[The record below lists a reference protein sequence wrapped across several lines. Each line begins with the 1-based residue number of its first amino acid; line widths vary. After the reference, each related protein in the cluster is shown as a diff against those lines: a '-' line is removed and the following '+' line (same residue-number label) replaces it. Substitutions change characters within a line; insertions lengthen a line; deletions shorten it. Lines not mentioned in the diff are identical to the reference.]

1 VELDGRTALVA
12 GAGRNS
18 GREISLTL
26 AREGANLVL
35 VARQRAEELDAV
47 AAECESRG
55 AKTVALLADL
65 TVADECNR
73 VVAEGARQLGP
84 IDTLVSVL
92 AIRPHHHLVDTSYEE
107 WQRVF
112 DVNLN
117 ATFYL
122 AKALVP
128 GMIERKFGNIIAL
141 GGVASL
147 RAQPMRPGVVASK
160 FALLGLIKSMALDL
174 GVHGIRANLVAPGF
188 IENKRANPEWYP
200 EGESGDTH
208 NPEQIERTPLRREG
222 RSTEVAEAV
231 LFLASERS
239 AFTTGESLACSGGR
253 QL

>member
-1 VELDGRTALVA
+1 MELEGRTVLVA

-18 GREISLTL
+18 GREISVTL

-35 VARQRAEELDAV
+35 VARQRKEELDAV
-47 AAECESRG
+47 AAECQALG
-55 AKTVALLADL
+55 ASTVALLADL
-65 TVADECNR
+65 TDAAQAARVA
-73 VVAEGARQLGP
+73 AEGSERLGP

-92 AIRPHHHLVDTSYEE
+92 AIRPHHDLVDTSIEE
-107 WQRVF
+107 WHQVL

-128 GMIERKFGNIIAL
+128 GMIAQGFGSIIAL

-147 RAQPMRPGVVASK
+147 RAQPTRPGVVASK

-174 GVHGIRANLVAPGF
+174 GKHGIRANLVAPGF

-200 EGESGDTH
+200 EGQDGNTH
-208 NPEQIERTPLRREG
+208 TPAEIAKTPLRREG
-222 RSTEVAEAV
+222 RSREVAEAV

-239 AFTTGESLACSGGR
+239 AFITGESIACSGGR

>member
-1 VELDGRTALVA
+1 MELEGRTVLVA

-18 GREISLTL
+18 GREIALTL
-26 AREGANLVL
+26 AREGANVVL
-35 VARQRAEELDAV
+35 VARQRKAELDGV
-47 AAECESRG
+47 AAECEALG
-55 AKTVALLADL
+55 AKTVPLLADL
-65 TVADECNR
+65 TDPQECNR
-73 VVAEGARQLGP
+73 VVAAGTERIGP

-107 WQRVF
+107 WQQVF
-112 DVNLN
+112 NVNLHS
-117 ATFYL
+117 TFYL

-128 GMIERKFGNIIAL
+128 GMIERGFGNIIAL

-208 NPEQIERTPLRREG
+208 TPQQIEKTPLRREG
-222 RSTEVAEAV
+222 RSSEVAQAV

-239 AFTTGESLACSGGR
+239 SFTTGESLACSGGR
-253 QL
+253 HL